1 MTIKPTTLPDDSDEL
16 KQLVISLSQENA
28 SLSQKYNNLVE
39 ILLLLRQQKFAA
51 SSEKSPGQGE
61 LFDEAESI
69 LAEADTL
76 LEDIQEE
83 VITVKKTS
91 AKAGRKPLP
100 KDLPREE
107 IVYELSEDERQC
119 DCGQCLSEIG
129 CDTSEQLEVIPTQ
142 LKVIRHI
149 CKKYAC
155 KECEEGVK
163 TAKKTPQLLPK
174 GNASASTLAYLVASK
189 YQDGLPLYRL
199 SQVFT
204 RHGIDLSRQTLSDWV
219 VNTANA
225 LSPVTSALHNHLLR
239 GQVIHMDETRIQ
251 VLKEKDRK
259 AQNQSYMWVQKGG
272 PPDKPAILYHYDPS
286 RSGKVAQE
294 LLAGYEGALMTDGY
308 EAYNAVVQENA
319 LDHLCCMAHM
329 RRKFVEVQ
337 KTHPKPKKG
346 QVKKVTKADLVINM
360 IKQLYAIEHQQKDSS
375 AEERLKAR
383 QEKSLPIL
391 HTLKVWL
398 DKHAVSVLPGGALG
412 KAIHYAL
419 KYWKKLTRYVENGV
433 WPIDNNAAENAI
445 RPFVIGRKNWLFSN
459 TEKGANASALL
470 YSLIETA
477 KANGHEPYH
486 YLRFLFTELPKN
498 GGAVDG
504 LMPWDVEPKSLV

>member
-1 MTIKPTTLPDDSDEL
+1 MKPTALPDDIDAL
-16 KQLVISLSQENA
+16 KQLVISLSRENA
-28 SLSQKYNNLVE
+28 SLNQKYNNLAE
-39 ILLLLRQQKFAA
+39 TLLLLRQQKFAA

-61 LFDEAESI
+61 LFDEAES
-69 LAEADTL
+69 T
-76 LEDIQEE
+76 LEDADASLSEAQEE
-83 VITVKKTS
+83 TITVKKTS

-119 DCGQCLSEIG
+119 NCGECLSEIG
-129 CDTSEQLEVIPTQ
+129 SDTSEQLEVVPTQ

-155 KECEEGVK
+155 KSCENGVK
-163 TAKKTPQLLPK
+163 TARKTPQLLPK
-174 GNASASTLAYLVASK
+174 SNASASTLAYLVASK

-204 RHGIDLSRQTLSDWV
+204 RYGIDLSRQTLSDWV

-225 LSPVTSALHNHLLR
+225 LSPVTSALQHHVLS
-239 GQVIHMDETRIQ
+239 GSVIYMDETRIQ
-251 VLKEKDRK
+251 VLKEKERK

-272 PPDKPAILYHYDPS
+272 PPEKPAILYHYDPS
-286 RSGKVAQE
+286 RSGKVAE
-294 LLAGYEGALMTDGY
+294 DLLVGYKGALMTDGY
-308 EAYNAVVQENA
+308 EAYNAVVASNR

-329 RRKFVEVQ
+329 RRKFIEIQ
-337 KTHPKPKKG
+337 KTQPKPKKE
-346 QVKKVTKADLVINM
+346 QAKKVTKADLVVNM
-360 IKQLYAIEHQQKDSS
+360 IKQLYAIEHQQKECSS
-375 AEERLKAR
+375 EERFKAR

-391 HTLKVWL
+391 HKLKSWL
-398 DKHAVSVLPGGALG
+398 DKHAESVLPGGALG

-419 KYWKKLTRYVENGV
+419 KYWKKLTRFVENGV
-433 WPIDNNAAENAI
+433 WPIDNNTAENAI

-459 TEKGANASALL
+459 TPKGANASALL

-486 YLRFLFTELPKN
+486 YLRFLFTELPKRD
-498 GGAVDG
+498 GCVAG
-504 LMPWDVEPKSLV
+504 LMPWEVDPKLFV